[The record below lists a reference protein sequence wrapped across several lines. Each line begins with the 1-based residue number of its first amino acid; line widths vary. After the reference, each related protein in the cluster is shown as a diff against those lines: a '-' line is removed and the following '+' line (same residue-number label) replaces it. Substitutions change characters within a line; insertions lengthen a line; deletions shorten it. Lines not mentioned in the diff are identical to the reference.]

1 MEMEDNT
8 MDIESPEAADILVR
22 TMDANSKAIKE
33 LVERVKKLE
42 QEVRQLKED
51 AKKRE
56 TP

>member
-1 MEMEDNT
+1 

-51 AKKRE
+51 DKKRE